1 MDVHPAVALAEK
13 AAEELLPGA
22 AAADDPARGVSAATL
37 RRLAGEGLYSVAVP
51 VADGGLGGDE
61 RTLAEVEEHLAG
73 ADGATWFV
81 TTQHRSA
88 QKLALDVTAPGSDT
102 VPGPAAE
109 EHRDALARGDALA
122 GIAITH
128 LRHPGPPAVRA
139 EPDGTGWRV
148 TGRVDWCTGWE
159 LVDLV
164 LLAAVTDSDQVVFA
178 LLPARDR
185 PGLRSEPYAL
195 SVMGGTRTV
204 ALTIGGLVL
213 HHSEVAA
220 VVDLETWRAR
230 DAVTVLD
237 TKPATLGLLRRVLAE
252 TDRTGRERDRPAA
265 VDAAASLAAVAA
277 PLRERAY
284 ALRFAADRDD
294 HADERLALRG
304 RHADLAMRAAAGLVA
319 ARGGSAMV
327 AEAHEQRWLR
337 EAGFHLV
344 QAQTDAVRTAQLAA
358 LGRAAPWRG

>member
-13 AAEELLPGA
+13 AAEDLLPGA
-22 AAADDPARGVSAATL
+22 AAADDPARGVGLATL
-37 RRLAGEGLYSVAVP
+37 RDLADQGLYSAAVAVE
-51 VADGGLGGDE
+51 DGGLGGDE

-81 TTQHRSA
+81 LTQHRTP
-88 QKLALDVTAPGSDT
+88 QKLTLDVTGDGSG
-102 VPGPAAE
+102 GPAALTY
-109 EHRDALARGDALA
+109 RDTLARGDALG
-122 GIAITH
+122 GIAIAH
-128 LRHPGPPAVRA
+128 LRRPGPPPVRA
-139 EPDGTGWRV
+139 ERDGTGWRI
-148 TGRVDWCTGWE
+148 TGHADWCTGWD
-159 LVDLV
+159 LIDLV
-164 LLAAVTDSDQVVFA
+164 LLAAVTTDERVVFA

-204 ALTIGGLVL
+204 ALDIDDLVVDA
-213 HHSEVAA
+213 SEVAA
-220 VVDLETWRAR
+220 VVDLATWRAR
-230 DAVTVLD
+230 DAATVLD
-237 TKPATLGLLRRVLAE
+237 TKPATLGLLRRVIAE
-252 TDRTGRERDRPAA
+252 TDRIGRERDRPAA
-265 VDAAASLAAVAA
+265 VEAAAELAALAA

-284 ALRFAADRDD
+284 ALRFADDRDD

-304 RHADLAMRAAAGLVA
+304 RHADLAVRAAAGLVA

-344 QAQTDAVRTAQLAA
+344 QAQTEAVRSAQLAA
-358 LGRAAPWRG
+358 LRRTAPWSG